1 MITESSKYGGND
13 PTLYCVH
20 SNYTVHLKYA
30 LPLGSLEDY
39 TFDCNARN
47 SWFKLQLKL
56 KAEFFIG
63 HTIPNTKGKNSHSAE
78 FTILALTLRVGTH
91 TEYI

>member
-20 SNYTVHLKYA
+20 SYFVHLKYA

-56 KAEFFIG
+56 KAEWA
-63 HTIPNTKGKNSHSAE
+63 HNSKHERQKFS
-78 FTILALTLRVGTH
+78 FC
-91 TEYI
+91 